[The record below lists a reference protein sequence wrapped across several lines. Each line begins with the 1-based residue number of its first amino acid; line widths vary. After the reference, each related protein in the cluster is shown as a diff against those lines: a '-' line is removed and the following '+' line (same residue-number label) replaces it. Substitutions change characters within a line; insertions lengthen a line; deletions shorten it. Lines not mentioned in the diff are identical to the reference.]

1 MKKWHDVIRTWLLVE
16 AFRRAHDRHTLDAN
30 IRLVSNRLIFA
41 REKDNGWQAII
52 NALTTSGESFDS
64 FRRMLIFRAV
74 ESKGRGFPE
83 PPKRKTRNNFFN
95 KIIYIAEGKE
105 ARENVP
111 GNEGVTELISDG
123 IPLHLVRPEPVVP
136 VDAFP
141 SLDEEDDFDDV
152 QGVIRLEGEE
162 PDDDLFGIPVEPE
175 RPYLHHRQKSRS
187 ILTLTGEQLHYLP
200 WSWHSINPN
209 ELAQLERWVDGN
221 LNESPESPQALLA
234 AIVWIAMGTSR
245 TLLRALQIPIADA
258 LNDEWTLSR
267 KDCVLR
273 RKRPARL
280 SAWKPKTDQERSW
293 ILPAASHLTL
303 TPPDSVRQVLDC
315 ALSTHPE
322 AVRMSELWPE
332 DADIAAPKSMFT
344 RQMTGALSRIT
355 SSMLASVLPLR
366 AFHNRE
372 NATFTRFVAAHPN
385 SGLPASC
392 AYSAWSNED
401 VEMVLNSEG
410 SASGEEKLYAP
421 GSSIGMGS
429 LLLAV
434 ESHLKKDIA
443 QAHAQLAKAE
453 LAGDLVMTHN
463 RYTAL
468 QVEALFAATGGRAV
482 RDPFESPRHFDF
494 TNDLVFIDDKAS
506 GQLRQGRIFPLAHSL
521 ARHLDEEYFPY
532 LERLVNAL
540 GPKHRVLADDIQSLL
555 GDSTQYRMP
564 LFFFLTRNPELRWS
578 SVSESAINALNL
590 FHSPLPLRLYRHR
603 LPNRLR
609 IKGGDP
615 EVIEA
620 ILGHAEAGAASYGD
634 DSPRCWR
641 DDMERIRPLLD
652 QCFNELGFK
661 LHAPRTL
668 KLNEDYPALP
678 SDTREKTL
686 FGANARARE
695 RRKRRRNLM
704 REAKNQ
710 IDNFLAGR
718 SFSELQPEEL
728 QQLSEELLGI
738 TEGRA
743 SSEGYLKYAYLQ
755 SRIDQVWKKKSK
767 WLRSRMSYRQADTA
781 VSPFTLLSTQ
791 ATAAQHE
798 LQEILHGILGR
809 CAVANIPLGEC
820 RLLSVALL
828 CVDAKI
834 ASPPLLE
841 SVLEVRDF
849 RLSYL
854 GGQYFLEYAPDLTG
868 RLEKGQTAITVQRF
882 EIPPKVA
889 QLLDRI
895 SSADRVR
902 SLLEETTADK
912 LSRIWKA
919 LEKTGVINGH
929 SRSHRQLIKAL
940 CQVMDQFI
948 AMNRPGQV
956 AAMLSGRRIS
966 VSLDWKDRIR
976 RDENRILVAEDASA
990 PEAAL
995 ETANE
1000 LENRFDLALGRSS
1013 TAIRHPETKEER
1025 VLMDSAKRFFSDLRS
1040 QLRIDGELPQK
1051 FTSLQRK
1058 TIKSQLNRVLRN
1070 GTGTVSGAVY
1080 LYGQWML
1087 QLLTQEKKKGRLLS
1101 PSSISRYF
1109 TALSPVMQELACN
1122 LDILSLDEDELT
1134 DFYEQ
1139 LLLARPKLANK
1150 QIVEE
1155 TLKRFHAWARNLG
1168 VAEPDW
1174 EELAL
1179 SSSYWSVRP
1188 TFFTEQEYLDA
1199 LGVLLSAR
1207 RDDAHRSLQAAFL
1220 LLLCYRFALRPKEAL
1235 GLLRNDWC
1243 QWDDEINIL
1252 VRKNYLRDLK
1262 RPQSRRQIPLL
1273 FELSR
1278 REKTLIEKIL
1288 GLSEAAY
1295 GNDMRAPLFADADTP
1310 RSVDTQKELKLMAT
1324 QSLQLVTANAKM
1336 VLYSARHSCA
1346 AEVCRA
1352 LYGLGPSSRLAGPS
1366 SSDHWRAEWI
1376 RTTLLGN
1383 SEVATRR
1390 TAWALA
1396 RFMGHA
1402 GPLTAPK
1409 NYLHFFTEWADTFHA
1424 WAHVEYQSPW
1434 GTIRN
1439 LDVEPRSDRVIPLF
1453 TSRQHQYQSL
1463 TTVIALKLMRLIARG
1478 IALERA
1484 ATVLS
1489 LKIEQVHESARLIS
1503 KVGEKLRLA
1512 KLGRE
1517 VAQNDGYE
1525 YLRRLSEGAWS
1536 RLLSLARMAE
1546 QSERS
1551 VESLINVDE
1560 LPSLIGPTRQLLL
1573 WEPHHF
1579 AWARQ
1584 LLSAHNLPREQ
1595 YVVIP
1600 GGGSSD
1606 IRKMM
1611 EAMAAEH
1618 GFLPDPPTWEQ
1629 TKTTNAQQP
1638 GSPPAQQNGSNSVSR
1653 TIKRPRLDVAEEI
1666 VRGRPRKVPERW
1678 GIAWKESAT
1687 AEVRSGIE
1695 WMVLV
1700 VATALGTHASIPK
1713 KQEAGKDGHS

>member
-1 MKKWHDVIRTWLLVE
+1 MRKWHDVIRTWLLVE
-16 AFRRAHDRHTLDAN
+16 AFRRAYDGHTLDAN
-30 IRLVSNRLIFA
+30 IRSVANRLTLA
-41 REKDNGWQAII
+41 REKGGGWQAII
-52 NALTTSGESFDS
+52 HALTTSGDSFDS
-64 FRRMLIFRAV
+64 FRRTLIFRAV
-74 ESKGRGFPE
+74 ESKERDFSE
-83 PPKRKTRNNFFN
+83 PPKRKSRNDFFN
-95 KIIYIAEGKE
+95 KVIYIAEGKE
-105 ARENVP
+105 ARETLP
-111 GNEGVTELISDG
+111 GDEGVTGLISDDV
-123 IPLHLVRPEPVVP
+123 PLHLVRPKPTVP
-136 VDAFP
+136 VEAFP
-141 SLDEEDDFDDV
+141 SLDEDDAEDV
-152 QGVIRLEGEE
+152 HGVVRLEGED
-162 PDDDLFGIPVEPE
+162 PDDDLFGIPVDPE
-175 RPYLHHRQKSRS
+175 RPYLHHRQKSHS
-187 ILTLTGEQLHYLP
+187 ILTLTGEHLHYLP
-200 WSWHSINPN
+200 WSWHSINPY
-209 ELAQLERWVDGN
+209 ELAELERWVDGN
-221 LNESPESPQALLA
+221 LNASPESPQALLA
-234 AIVWIAMGTSR
+234 AIVWIALNTGR
-245 TLLRALQIPIADA
+245 TLLRALRIPIAET
-258 LNDEWTLSR
+258 LSDEWILSR

-273 RKRPARL
+273 RKRPART
-280 SAWKPKTDQERSW
+280 SAWKPKTDQEKSW
-293 ILPAASHLTL
+293 ILPAAPHLTL
-303 TPPDSVRQVLDC
+303 TPPGAVRQVLDC

-322 AVRMSELWPE
+322 AVRLSELWPE
-332 DADIAAPKSMFT
+332 DADIVAPKSMFT
-344 RQMTGALSRIT
+344 RQMTGTLSRIT

-366 AFHNRE
+366 AFQNRE
-372 NATFTRFVAAHPN
+372 NATFTRLVAAHPN

-401 VEMVLNSEG
+401 AEMVLNPERT
-410 SASGEEKLYAP
+410 ASDEERLYTP

-443 QAHAQLAKAE
+443 QAHVQLAKAE
-453 LAGDLVMTHN
+453 LAGDLLLTHN

-468 QVEALFAATGGRAV
+468 LVEALFAATGGRTV

-494 TNDLVFIDDKAS
+494 TNDFVFIDDKAS
-506 GQLRQGRIFPLAHSL
+506 GQLRQGRIFPLANSL

-540 GPKHRVLADDIQSLL
+540 GSKHRALADDIQSLL

-564 LFFFLTRNPELRWS
+564 LFFFLTQNPELRWS

-641 DDMERIRPLLD
+641 NDMEQIRSLLD

-661 LHAPRTL
+661 LHAPKTL
-668 KLNEDYPALP
+668 KLDKDYPALP
-678 SDTREKTL
+678 SDTKEQAL
-686 FGANARARE
+686 FGANARARD

-710 IDNFLAGR
+710 INHFLAGR

-738 TEGRA
+738 SEGRA

-781 VSPFTLLSTQ
+781 ASPFTLLSTQ
-791 ATAAQHE
+791 AIGAQHE

-809 CAVANIPLGEC
+809 RAVANIPLGEC

-828 CVDAKI
+828 CVEVKI
-834 ASPPLLE
+834 ASSPLLE

-854 GGQYFLEYAPDLTG
+854 EGQYFLEYAPNLTE
-868 RLEKGQTAITVQRF
+868 RLDNGQMDITVQRF
-882 EIPPKVA
+882 QIPPKVA

-895 SSADRVR
+895 GSADRVR
-902 SLLEETTADK
+902 SLLDEPTPDK

-919 LEKTGVINGH
+919 LEKTGVINGQT
-929 SRSHRQLIKAL
+929 RSHRQLIKAL
-940 CQVMDQFI
+940 CQVMDQFV

-966 VSLDWKDRIR
+966 VSLDWNDRIR
-976 RDENRILVAEDASA
+976 RDENRILVVKDASE
-990 PEAAL
+990 PEADP
-995 ETANE
+995 ETADE
-1000 LENRFDLALGRSS
+1000 LKNRFDLALGRSS
-1013 TAIRHPETKEER
+1013 TAVRHPETKEER
-1025 VLMDSAKRFFSDLRS
+1025 VLMDSARRFFSNLRS

-1051 FTSLQRK
+1051 YTPLQRK

-1087 QLLTQEKKKGRLLS
+1087 QLLTQEKKKGKLLS

-1122 LDILSLDEDELT
+1122 VDILSLDGDELT
-1134 DFYEQ
+1134 DFYGQ

-1188 TFFTEQEYLDA
+1188 TFFTEQDYLYALDA
-1199 LGVLLSAR
+1199 LLSAKEDNAPR
-1207 RDDAHRSLQAAFL
+1207 ALQAAFL

-1243 QWDDEINIL
+1243 QWGDEINIL

-1273 FELSR
+1273 FELSH

-1288 GLSEAAY
+1288 GLSEATH
-1295 GNDMRAPLFADADTP
+1295 GDDMRAPLFADTDTP
-1310 RSVDTQKELKLMAT
+1310 RSVGTQTELKLMAA
-1324 QSLQLVTANAKM
+1324 QALQLVTTNAKM

-1352 LYGLGPSSRLAGPS
+1352 LYGLGPTGRLS
-1366 SSDHWRAEWI
+1366 SSSSNDHWRDERI

-1409 NYLHFFTEWADTFHA
+1409 NYLHFFTEWADTFHT
-1424 WAHVEYQSPW
+1424 WEHEDYQSPW

-1439 LDVEPRSDRVIPLF
+1439 LDVESRSNRVRPLF
-1453 TSRQHQYQSL
+1453 SSRQHQYQPL

-1478 IALERA
+1478 IGLERA
-1484 ATVLS
+1484 STVLS
-1489 LKIEQVHESARLIS
+1489 LKIEQVHESASLIC

-1512 KLGRE
+1512 KLTRE
-1517 VAQNDGYE
+1517 VAQTDGYE

-1536 RLLSLARMAE
+1536 RLITLASMAE
-1546 QSERS
+1546 KTERS
-1551 VESLINVDE
+1551 VEPLVTVDE

-1573 WEPHHF
+1573 WEPYHF

-1584 LLSAHNLPREQ
+1584 LLSAYDLPREQ

-1629 TKTTNAQQP
+1629 TRAANPQQP
-1638 GSPPAQQNGSNSVSR
+1638 GSPSPQQNRAKSVTR
-1653 TIKRPRLDVAEEI
+1653 TLKRPRLDVAEEI

-1700 VATALGTHASIPK
+1700 VATALGAHASVLD
-1713 KQEAGKDGHS
+1713 KQETGKDGHH